1 MCLEQIKKTND
12 HEMHEITQQGQ
23 AFTKSHLQ
31 FSFLYDFTRYLHE
44 IWSKNILEY
53 KVVFYLVKSI
63 GMSLQRLQNCF
74 GSRCDRILNR

>member
-44 IWSKNILEY
+44 IWSKNIVEY
-53 KVVFYLVKSI
+53 IES
-63 GMSLQRLQNCF
+63 MSQQRLQNYF
-74 GSRCDRILNR
+74 GSHCDRIISSHYLPD

>member
-31 FSFLYDFTRYLHE
+31 FSFPSKIQNHTSEKTRKKILLLYGKKF
-44 IWSKNILEY
+44 
-53 KVVFYLVKSI
+53 VKTQFLGAVEFPSI
-63 GMSLQRLQNCF
+63 F
-74 GSRCDRILNR
+74 